1 MAGAI
6 LGPDG
11 RPARIAGTRLQRRT
25 SAPTPYGLR
34 QAWQWFSVVT
44 GLTPARLRE
53 IYAAVARGTWCPD
66 YFELATELE
75 ERDAHYAAVLQ
86 QRILAAAG
94 EKLEV
99 VPADDSAA
107 AVREAE
113 LVERRL
119 VEGPGWHG
127 LVVDLLDAVPKG
139 VALIEVVWSRPR
151 TGGRMR
157 PGEMVR
163 TPRWAPAAYYRIDPR
178 WIVMAPDGE
187 TPYLL
192 SDDRS
197 ARVGAAWAPL
207 GNVEALEPGKH
218 LWHVHRV
225 RAGQPFRGGLAFTQ
239 ASYWLLKSLAIRDW
253 WSYAETYGLPFRIGR
268 YPATATTEDIRTLID
283 AVSALAV
290 DAGAVIPDS
299 MNIELLAAGSGAA
312 KGSEGLHASMARWCD
327 RQTSQLVVGQTMT
340 TEDGAS
346 RAQAQVHDEVRRDL
360 VRDDVRQVAE
370 TLTRLAHWFCA
381 LNGAPEHVWPRI
393 ALPPVV
399 EDLDVSAVMEA
410 VRGGLRVPAGWLR
423 SRLGVPD
430 PAPGEE
436 IVARP
441 AAEPGSG
448 GDKDDDEDDDEDDP
462 PPPRRRALQAAESPP
477 PAAAAA
483 AAAMTEPVEDALASA
498 ATPDAFVAAATG
510 GELPGAWVEALALA
524 TFRARAAA
532 EIETGG
538 DGAGGVE
545 LDEVRPAG
553 HVPAAARR
561 FLAGKGRTISRHWT
575 DVWREEHA
583 GAFTAAWLDRDDLVA
598 AVHQALTRSLA
609 RGETMESFRG
619 SIQPW
624 LQRAGWAPPERGGSV
639 PRRLAR
645 IYRTNTRVA
654 HAAGRWQA
662 AVAADQR
669 SPGRW
674 LLRYELGPSR
684 DHREAH
690 AAWAARPTLL
700 PVSDPWWA
708 THFPP
713 NGWGCRCRA
722 RLVPAAEAGRAGAP
736 AGAPPVEMVDRAV
749 EEVDGLTGEVTTR
762 RVQVPRGIDPS
773 WDYNPGAHRLDGANQ
788 AAVNH
793 LDRILQGRSSSGRP
807 NAWAS
812 VGKAERAGLARR
824 RIAAHLE
831 SRTFAVL
838 REERPGVG
846 PGPHAWSVET
856 PVAAVPLGHLGVGAP
871 AGEVLRAT
879 ADVVRRAPGEVDW
892 TVLQRMAD
900 AGGATGGD
908 GRWRLAADGWAALV
922 ARDARGRLQ
931 LLELGR
937 AAGAAP
943 PVPRRRPAAEWRG
956 DLAAGERAL
965 QGGPA
970 GALPP
975 VARKWSQGE
984 HGIGLRRRG
993 GRPPARPS
1001 RTSTGG
1007 YSRAA
1012 GGVTSDSDR
1021 STPRPARAPPA
1032 RPSSWRASWGP
1043 TSTSGRSCG

>member
-1 MAGAI
+1 MPLI
-6 LGPDG
+6 LDPAG
-11 RPARIAGTRLQRRT
+11 RPARIAEPRLQQRA

-44 GLTPARLRE
+44 GLTPARLRA
-53 IYAAVARGTWCPD
+53 IYAAVATGTWCPD

-75 ERDAHYAAVLQ
+75 ERDPHYAAVLQ

-94 EKLEV
+94 EELEV
-99 VPADDSAA
+99 VPADDGTAA
-107 AVREAE
+107 AREAG
-113 LVERRL
+113 LVRQWL

-139 VALIEVVWSRPR
+139 VALIEVVWRQR
-151 TGGRMR
+151 GRMQA
-157 PGEMVR
+157 GA
-163 TPRWAPAAYYRIDPR
+163 PRWMPAAYYRVDPR

-197 ARVGAAWAPL
+197 ARTAMVGAAWAPL
-207 GNVEALEPGKH
+207 GNVEPLEPGKH

-225 RAGQPFRGGLAFTQ
+225 RAGQPLRGGLAFTQ
-239 ASYWLLKSLAIRDW
+239 ASIWLLKSLAIRDW
-253 WSYAETYGLPFRIGR
+253 WSYAETYGLPFRVGK
-268 YPATATTEDIRTLID
+268 YPASATNEDIQTLID
-283 AVSALAV
+283 AVATLAV
-290 DAGAVIPDS
+290 DAGAVFPDS
-299 MNIELLAAGSGAA
+299 MDVQLLAASASGGA
-312 KGSEGLHASMARWCD
+312 KGSEGLHASMAKWCD
-327 RQTSQLVVGQTMT
+327 GQTSQLVVGQTMT

-346 RAQAQVHDEVRRDL
+346 RAQAEVHDEVRGDL
-360 VRDDVRQVAE
+360 VRDDVRQIAE

-381 LNGAPEHVWPRI
+381 LNGAPEHLWPRI

-423 SRLGVPD
+423 SRLGIPD
-430 PAPGEE
+430 PAPDEE
-436 IVARP
+436 IVALPAGSASPTRP
-441 AAEPGSG
+441 RTSRSRTAAATDE
-448 GDKDDDEDDDEDDP
+448 DDEDEDGA
-462 PPPRRRALQAAESPP
+462 PPRRPALQAAESPT
-477 PAAAAA
+477 PAAEA
-483 AAAMTEPVEDALASA
+483 AAAMTDPVVAALAA
-498 ATPDAFVAAATG
+498 AETPDAFVGAATG
-510 GELPGAWVEALALA
+510 DDLPGAWVEALALA
-524 TFRARAAA
+524 TFRSRAAA
-532 EIETGG
+532 EIDTGG

-545 LDEVRPAG
+545 LDEVRPAS
-553 HVPAAARR
+553 HVPGAVRR

-654 HAAGRWQA
+654 YAAGRWQA
-662 AVAADQR
+662 AVAADRR

-700 PVSDPWWA
+700 SVSDPWWR

-722 RLVPAAEAGRAGAP
+722 RLVPAAEAARLDAP
-736 AGAPPVEMVDRAV
+736 ADAPPVEMVERAV
-749 EEVDGLTGEVTTR
+749 EGVDGLTGEVTTR
-762 RVQVPRGIDPS
+762 RVHVPRGIDPS
-773 WDYNPGAHRLDGANQ
+773 WDTNPGAHRLDGASQ

-793 LDRILQGRSSSGRP
+793 LDRILDGRSPSGRP

-812 VGKAERAGLARR
+812 VGAAERADLARR

-831 SRTFAVL
+831 SGTFTAL
-838 REERPGVG
+838 RGERPGVG
-846 PGPHAWSVET
+846 PGPNAWSVET
-856 PVAAVPLGHLGVGAP
+856 PVASVPAGRLGVGAP

-879 ADVVRRAPGEVDW
+879 ADVVRGAPGDADW
-892 TVLQRMAD
+892 AVLQRMVD

-908 GRWRLAADGWAALV
+908 GPWRLALDGWTALV
-922 ARDARGRLQ
+922 GRDARGRLQ

-937 AAGAAP
+937 A
-943 PVPRRRPAAEWRG
+943 RG
-956 DLAAGERAL
+956 
-965 QGGPA
+965 
-970 GALPP
+970 
-975 VARKWSQGE
+975 
-984 HGIGLRRRG
+984 
-993 GRPPARPS
+993 
-1001 RTSTGG
+1001 
-1007 YSRAA
+1007 
-1012 GGVTSDSDR
+1012 
-1021 STPRPARAPPA
+1021 
-1032 RPSSWRASWGP
+1032 
-1043 TSTSGRSCG
+1043 

>member
-1 MAGAI
+1 MPLI
-6 LGPDG
+6 LDPAG
-11 RPARIAGTRLQRRT
+11 RPARITEPRLQQRT
-25 SAPTPYGLR
+25 SAPTAYGLR

-44 GLTPARLRE
+44 GLTPARLRA
-53 IYAAVARGTWCPD
+53 IYAAVATGTWCPD

-75 ERDAHYAAVLQ
+75 ERDPHYAAVLQ

-94 EKLEV
+94 EEIEV
-99 VPADDSAA
+99 VPADDSAE

-113 LVERRL
+113 LVERCL

-139 VALIEVVWSRPR
+139 VALIEVVWSRARP
-151 TGGRMR
+151 GGRMR
-157 PGEMVR
+157 PGGASR
-163 TPRWAPAAYYRIDPR
+163 IPRWTPAAYYRVDPR

-197 ARVGAAWAPL
+197 ARPGMAGAAWAPL
-207 GNVEALEPGKH
+207 GNVEPLEPGKH

-225 RAGQPFRGGLAFTQ
+225 RAGQPLRGGLAFTQ
-239 ASYWLLKSLAIRDW
+239 ASIWLLKSLAIRDW
-253 WSYAETYGLPFRIGR
+253 WSYAETYGLPFRVGK
-268 YPATATTEDIRTLID
+268 YPASATNEDIQTLID
-283 AVSALAV
+283 AVATLAV
-290 DAGAVIPDS
+290 DAGAVFPDS
-299 MNIELLAAGSGAA
+299 MNIELLAASASGGA
-312 KGSEGLHASMARWCD
+312 KGSGGLHASMARWCD

-346 RAQAQVHDEVRRDL
+346 RAQAEVHDKVRGDL
-360 VRDDVRQVAE
+360 VRDDVRQIAE
-370 TLTRLAHWFCA
+370 PLTLLAHWFCA
-381 LNGAPEHVWPRI
+381 LNSVPEHLWPRI
-393 ALPPVV
+393 VLPPIV

-423 SRLGVPD
+423 SRLGIPD

-436 IVARP
+436 IVALP
-441 AAEPGSG
+441 AAEPGS
-448 GDKDDDEDDDEDDP
+448 DDEDDDDDEP
-462 PPPRRRALQAAESPP
+462 PPPRPRRPALQAAESPAP
-477 PAAAAA
+477 AAAA
-483 AAAMTEPVEDALASA
+483 AAAMTDPVVAALTSA
-498 ATPDAFVAAATG
+498 ETPAAFVAAAAA
-510 GELPGAWVEALALA
+510 GELPGAWVEALALT
-524 TFRARAAA
+524 TFRSRAAA
-532 EIETGG
+532 EIDTGG

-545 LDEVRPAG
+545 LDEVRPAS
-553 HVPAAARR
+553 HVPGAVRR

-654 HAAGRWQA
+654 YAAGRWQA
-662 AVAADQR
+662 AVAADRR

-700 PVSDPWWA
+700 PVSDPWWR

-722 RLVPAAEAGRAGAP
+722 RLVPAAEAARLDAP
-736 AGAPPVEMVDRAV
+736 AGAPPVEMVEQAV
-749 EEVDGLTGEVTTR
+749 EQVDGLTGEVTTR
-762 RVQVPRGIDPS
+762 RVRVPRGIDPS

-793 LDRILQGRSSSGRP
+793 LDRIVQGRSPSGRP

-812 VGKAERAGLARR
+812 VGAAERAGLARR
-824 RIAAHLE
+824 RIAGHLE
-831 SRTFAVL
+831 SDTFTAL
-838 REERPGVG
+838 RGERPGVG

-856 PVAAVPLGHLGVGAP
+856 PVAAVPAGRLGVGAP

-879 ADVVRRAPGEVDW
+879 ADVVRRALDDADW
-892 TVLQRMAD
+892 RVLQRLVDEGSVAE
-900 AGGATGGD
+900 AGD
-908 GRWRLAADGWAALV
+908 GRWRLALDSWTALV
-922 ARDARGRLQ
+922 GRDARGRLQ

-937 AAGAAP
+937 A
-943 PVPRRRPAAEWRG
+943 RG
-956 DLAAGERAL
+956 
-965 QGGPA
+965 
-970 GALPP
+970 
-975 VARKWSQGE
+975 
-984 HGIGLRRRG
+984 
-993 GRPPARPS
+993 
-1001 RTSTGG
+1001 
-1007 YSRAA
+1007 
-1012 GGVTSDSDR
+1012 
-1021 STPRPARAPPA
+1021 
-1032 RPSSWRASWGP
+1032 
-1043 TSTSGRSCG
+1043 